1 MKRILFLIAASLV
14 FFTSYAQSD
23 YFKRKA
29 DGYLREADD
38 KAATYLRWAADA
50 LNHEHIKRI
59 RL

>member
-14 FFTSYAQSD
+14 FFTSNAQSD

-29 DGYLREADD
+29 DGYLREAEY

-50 LNHEHIKRI
+50 LNH
-59 RL
+59 